1 MAKPLHQSTT
11 SDTSAS
17 IVKSTAV
24 SGTQKLA
31 LGAGFF
37 AMFFAQQ
44 SVSVLAI
51 PFYQMTLGVDPFL
64 LGLALTL
71 PLLLGTLLGPWV
83 GHLSDHHQSRFGRRR
98 PFILVASW
106 ACCLFFGLIWMVPTG
121 WGELAHLLYFVIFS
135 LLFYV
140 AATFM
145 SVPMT
150 CLSYEMSPDYHQRTE
165 IMGFTTYFLKLGS
178 LLYQWLFPLAQLA
191 LFSSVFV
198 GIRYVGWGVALFIF
212 GLLGTLAACYSK
224 EIVQRSSVAFPPV
237 TLGQSLKTLKTNK
250 GLRVL
255 LLLTVLQMAGGAFT
269 ASMDYYL
276 LVYFIAEGDIAQGA
290 IFKGWLSM
298 AYAAFG
304 FLTVPLITR
313 LSSRMGKIKALQL
326 IYVVTLVGGA
336 CKWFIF
342 TPQGYGWIWLDALL
356 CTAAWTA
363 MTMLIPSM
371 MADLCDE
378 DELKHG
384 QRREGVFVAIHS
396 WVTSLSAALALLLA
410 GLSLNLIGFDAQ
422 LSAAQHP
429 DSILAMRV
437 ILALGTML
445 FALCSLLV
453 VRGYHL
459 DAQGSQQI
467 SLALAKTKNQG
478 SESI

>member
-1 MAKPLHQSTT
+1 
-11 SDTSAS
+11 
-17 IVKSTAV
+17 
-24 SGTQKLA
+24 
-31 LGAGFF
+31 
-37 AMFFAQQ
+37 
-44 SVSVLAI
+44 
-51 PFYQMTLGVDPFL
+51 
-64 LGLALTL
+64 
-71 PLLLGTLLGPWV
+71 
-83 GHLSDHHQSRFGRRR
+83 
-98 PFILVASW
+98 
-106 ACCLFFGLIWMVPTG
+106 
-121 WGELAHLLYFVIFS
+121 
-135 LLFYV
+135 
-140 AATFM
+140 
-145 SVPMT
+145 
-150 CLSYEMSPDYHQRTE
+150 
-165 IMGFTTYFLKLGS
+165 TTYFLKLGS

-191 LFSSVFV
+191 IFSSVFV

-224 EIVQRSSVAFPPV
+224 EACYSKDVTQRSAMPFPPV
-237 TLGQSLKTLKTNK
+237 TLRQSLKTLRSNK

-304 FLTVPLITR
+304 FLTVPLIAR
-313 LSSRMGKIKALQL
+313 LSSRLGKIKALQL

-342 TPQGYGWIWLDALL
+342 TPQGYGWIWLDALF

-422 LSAAQHP
+422 LSVAQNP

-437 ILALGTML
+437 ILALGTMV
-445 FALCSLLV
+445 FALCSLLI

-467 SLALAKTKNQG
+467 SLALAKTKNHG

>member
-11 SDTSAS
+11 PSAS
-17 IVKSTAV
+17 TSGSIRV

-106 ACCLFFGLIWMVPTG
+106 ACCLFFGLIWMVPTC

-191 LFSSVFV
+191 IFSSVFV

-224 EIVQRSSVAFPPV
+224 EVVHRSAVTFPPV
-237 TLGQSLKTLKTNK
+237 TLRQSLKTLKSNK

-276 LVYFIAEGDIAQGA
+276 LVYFIADGDIAQGA

-304 FLTVPLITR
+304 FLTVPLIYA
-313 LSSRMGKIKALQL
+313 LSSRVGKIKAMQL
-326 IYVVTLVGGA
+326 IYAVTLVGGA

-342 TPQGYGWIWLDALL
+342 TPEGYGWIWLDALL

-396 WVTSLSAALALLLA
+396 WVTSLSAALALLVA

-422 LSAAQHP
+422 QAAAQNP
-429 DSILAMRV
+429 DSIFAMRV

-445 FALCSLLV
+445 FALCSLLI

-467 SLALAKTKNQG
+467 SLALAKTKDQNQG

>member
-11 SDTSAS
+11 PSAS
-17 IVKSTAV
+17 TSGSIRV

-121 WGELAHLLYFVIFS
+121 WGELAHLLYFVVFS

-191 LFSSVFV
+191 IFSSVFV

-224 EIVQRSSVAFPPV
+224 EIVHRSAVTFPPV
-237 TLGQSLKTLKTNK
+237 TLRQSLKTLKSNK

-276 LVYFIAEGDIAQGA
+276 LVYFIADGDIAQGA

-304 FLTVPLITR
+304 FLTVPLIYA
-313 LSSRMGKIKALQL
+313 LSSRVGKIKAMQL
-326 IYVVTLVGGA
+326 IYAVTLVGGA

-342 TPQGYGWIWLDALL
+342 TPEGYGWIWLDALL

-396 WVTSLSAALALLLA
+396 WVTSLSAALALLVA

-422 LSAAQHP
+422 QAAAQNP
-429 DSILAMRV
+429 DSIFAMRV

-445 FALCSLLV
+445 FALCSLLI

-467 SLALAKTKNQG
+467 SLALAKTKDQNQG

>member
-1 MAKPLHQSTT
+1 MAKPLHHNTTVSTST
-11 SDTSAS
+11 SES
-17 IVKSTAV
+17 IRV

-121 WGELAHLLYFVIFS
+121 WGELAHLLYFVVFS
-135 LLFYV
+135 LLFYI

-191 LFSSVFV
+191 IFSSVFV

-224 EIVQRSSVAFPPV
+224 EVVRRSAVTFPPV
-237 TLGQSLKTLKTNK
+237 TLRQSLKTLKTNK

-276 LVYFIAEGDIAQGA
+276 LVYFIAQGDIAQGS

-304 FLTVPLITR
+304 FLTVPLIAA
-313 LSSRMGKIKALQL
+313 LSCRVGKIKALQL
-326 IYVVTLVGGA
+326 IYILTLVGGA

-356 CTAAWTA
+356 CTAVWTA

-378 DELKHG
+378 DELQHG

-422 LSAAQHP
+422 LSAAQNP

-445 FALCSLLV
+445 FAFCSLLL
-453 VRGYHL
+453 VRRYHL

-467 SLALAKTKNQG
+467 SLALARTKNQG

>member
-1 MAKPLHQSTT
+1 MAKPLHQSTK

-17 IVKSTAV
+17 IVKSIAV

-83 GHLSDHHQSRFGRRR
+83 GYLSDHHQSRFGRRR

-121 WGELAHLLYFVIFS
+121 WGELAHLSYFVVFS
-135 LLFYV
+135 LLFYI

-191 LFSSVFV
+191 IFSSVFV

-224 EIVQRSSVAFPPV
+224 EVVHRSAVTFPPV
-237 TLGQSLKTLKTNK
+237 TLRQSLKTLKSNK

-304 FLTVPLITR
+304 FLTVPLIYV
-313 LSSRMGKIKALQL
+313 LSSRIGKIKALQL
-326 IYVVTLVGGA
+326 IYGVTLVGGA

-342 TPQGYGWIWLDALL
+342 TPQGYGWIWLDALF

-396 WVTSLSAALALLLA
+396 WVTSISAALALLLA

-422 LSAAQHP
+422 LSAAQNP

-437 ILALGTML
+437 ILALGTMV
-445 FALCSLLV
+445 FALCSLLI

-467 SLALAKTKNQG
+467 SLALAKTKNQS

>member
-1 MAKPLHQSTT
+1 MAKPQQQTTISST
-11 SDTSAS
+11 SGS
-17 IVKSTAV
+17 VLQLTAV

-106 ACCLFFGLIWMVPTG
+106 ACCLFFGLIWMVPSG
-121 WGELAHLLYFVIFS
+121 WGELAHLLYFVVFS

-150 CLSYEMSPDYHQRTE
+150 CLSYEMSPEYHQRTE

-191 LFSSVFV
+191 IFSSVFV

-224 EIVQRSSVAFPPV
+224 EVVHRSAVTFPPV

-304 FLTVPLITR
+304 FLTVPLISR
-313 LSSRMGKIKALQL
+313 LSSRIGKIKALQL
-326 IYVVTLVGGA
+326 IYAVTLVGGA

-342 TPQGYGWIWLDALL
+342 TPQGYGWIWLDALF

-396 WVTSLSAALALLLA
+396 WFTSLSAALALLLA

-422 LSAAQHP
+422 LSAAQNP

-437 ILALGTML
+437 ILALGTMV

-478 SESI
+478 SESM

>member
-11 SDTSAS
+11 PSAS
-17 IVKSTAV
+17 TSGSIRV

-191 LFSSVFV
+191 IFSSVFV

-224 EIVQRSSVAFPPV
+224 EVVHRSAVTFPPV
-237 TLGQSLKTLKTNK
+237 TLRQSLKTLKSNK

-276 LVYFIAEGDIAQGA
+276 LVYFIADGDIAQGA

-304 FLTVPLITR
+304 FLTVPLIYA
-313 LSSRMGKIKALQL
+313 LSSRVGKIKAMQL
-326 IYVVTLVGGA
+326 IYAVTLVGGA

-342 TPQGYGWIWLDALL
+342 TPEGYGWIWLDALL

-396 WVTSLSAALALLLA
+396 WVTSLSAALALLVA

-422 LSAAQHP
+422 QAAAQNP
-429 DSILAMRV
+429 DSIFAMRV

-445 FALCSLLV
+445 FALCSLLI

-467 SLALAKTKNQG
+467 SLALAKTKDQNQG

>member
-1 MAKPLHQSTT
+1 MAKPQQQKTT
-11 SDTSAS
+11 SSNL
-17 IVKSTAV
+17 KPTAV

-31 LGAGFF
+31 LGVGFF

-83 GHLSDHHQSRFGRRR
+83 GHLSDHYQSSFGRRR

-106 ACCLFFGLIWMVPTG
+106 ACCLLFGLIWMVPTG
-121 WGELAHLLYFVIFS
+121 WGELAQLLYFVIFS

-191 LFSSVFV
+191 IFSSVFV

-224 EIVQRSSVAFPPV
+224 EVIQRSSVAFPAV
-237 TLGQSLKTLKTNK
+237 TLRQSLKTLKANK

-255 LLLTVLQMAGGAFT
+255 LLLTVIQMAGGAFT

-304 FLTVPLITR
+304 FLTVPLITT
-313 LSSRMGKIKALQL
+313 LSSRLGKVKALQL
-326 IYVVTLVGGA
+326 IYLLTLVGGVG
-336 CKWFIF
+336 KWFIF

-378 DELKHG
+378 DELTHG

-422 LSAAQHP
+422 LAAAQKP
-429 DSILAMRV
+429 DSILAMRL
-437 ILALGTML
+437 ILALGTFL
-445 FALCSLLV
+445 FALCSLLML
-453 VRGYHL
+453 RGFHL
-459 DAQGSQQI
+459 DAKSSQQI
-467 SLALAKTKNQG
+467 SLALAESKRQNQG

>member
-1 MAKPLHQSTT
+1 MAKPLHHNTTVSTST
-11 SDTSAS
+11 SES
-17 IVKSTAV
+17 IRV

-83 GHLSDHHQSRFGRRR
+83 GHLSDHHHSRFGRRR
-98 PFILVASW
+98 PFILIASW

-121 WGELAHLLYFVIFS
+121 WSELAHLLYFVVFS
-135 LLFYV
+135 LLFYIAV
-140 AATFM
+140 TFM

-150 CLSYEMSPDYHQRTE
+150 CLSYEISPDYHQRTE

-191 LFSSVFV
+191 IFSSVFV

-224 EIVQRSSVAFPPV
+224 EVVHRSAVTFPPV
-237 TLGQSLKTLKTNK
+237 TLRHSLKTLKTNK

-276 LVYFIAEGDIAQGA
+276 LVYFIADGDIAQGA

-304 FLTVPLITR
+304 FLTVPLIAA
-313 LSSRMGKIKALQL
+313 LSSRVGKIKALQL
-326 IYVVTLVGGA
+326 IYILTLVGGA

-356 CTAAWTA
+356 CTAVWTA

-378 DELKHG
+378 DELQHG

-422 LSAAQHP
+422 LSAAQNP

-437 ILALGTML
+437 ILALGTMV
-445 FALCSLLV
+445 FAFCSLLL
-453 VRGYHL
+453 VRRYHL
-459 DAQGSQQI
+459 DVQASQQI
-467 SLALAKTKNQG
+467 SLALAESKKQYQG

>member
-1 MAKPLHQSTT
+1 MAQPLHH
-11 SDTSAS
+11 SAQKTVQPP
-17 IVKSTAV
+17 IVTR
-24 SGTQKLA
+24 TQKLA

-98 PFILVASW
+98 PFILLASW
-106 ACCLFFGLIWMVPTG
+106 ACCLFFGLIWMVPTA
-121 WGELAHLLYFVIFS
+121 WGELAQLLYFVIFS
-135 LLFYV
+135 LLFYI

-224 EIVQRSSVAFPPV
+224 EVVHRSAVTFPPV
-237 TLGQSLKTLKTNK
+237 TLRQSLKTLKANK

-255 LLLTVLQMAGGAFT
+255 LLLTVIQMAGGAFT

-276 LVYFIAEGDIAQGA
+276 LVYFIADGDIAQGS

-304 FLTVPLITR
+304 FLTVPLIAA
-313 LSSRMGKIKALQL
+313 LSARMDKIKALQL
-326 IYVVTLVGGA
+326 IYALTFVGGL

-342 TPQGYGWIWLDALL
+342 TPQGYTWIWLDALL
-356 CTAAWTA
+356 CTWAWTA

-384 QRREGVFVAIHS
+384 QRREGIFVAIHS

-410 GLSLNLIGFDAQ
+410 GLSLNLIGFDAE

-429 DSILAMRV
+429 DSIFRMRV
-437 ILALGTML
+437 ILALGTMI
-445 FALCSLLV
+445 FALCSLLML
-453 VRGYHL
+453 RRYHL
-459 DAQGSQQI
+459 DARGCLQI
-467 SLALAKTKNQG
+467 STALAASKKQNQG

>member
-11 SDTSAS
+11 PSAS
-17 IVKSTAV
+17 TSGSIRV

-83 GHLSDHHQSRFGRRR
+83 GHLSDHYQSRFGRRR

-106 ACCLFFGLIWMVPTG
+106 ACCLFFGLIWMVPSG
-121 WGELAHLLYFVIFS
+121 WGELAHLLYFVVFS

-191 LFSSVFV
+191 IFSSVFV

-224 EIVQRSSVAFPPV
+224 EVVHRSAVTFPPV
-237 TLGQSLKTLKTNK
+237 TLGQSLKTLKSNK

-276 LVYFIAEGDIAQGA
+276 LVYFIADGDIAQGA

-304 FLTVPLITR
+304 FLTVPLIYA
-313 LSSRMGKIKALQL
+313 LSSRVGKIKAMQL
-326 IYVVTLVGGA
+326 IYAVTLAGGA

-342 TPQGYGWIWLDALL
+342 TPEGYGWIWLDALL

-396 WVTSLSAALALLLA
+396 WVTSLSAALALLIA

-422 LSAAQHP
+422 QAAAQNP
-429 DSILAMRV
+429 DSIFAMRV

-445 FALCSLLV
+445 FALCSLLI

-467 SLALAKTKNQG
+467 SLALAKTKDQNQG

>member
-140 AATFM
+140 AVTFM

-165 IMGFTTYFLKLGS
+165 IDPGLQVDEWTCKRILGHR
-178 LLYQWLFPLAQLA
+178 
-191 LFSSVFV
+191 
-198 GIRYVGWGVALFIF
+198 II
-212 GLLGTLAACYSK
+212 GLSWK
-224 EIVQRSSVAFPPV
+224 
-237 TLGQSLKTLKTNK
+237 
-250 GLRVL
+250 
-255 LLLTVLQMAGGAFT
+255 
-269 ASMDYYL
+269 
-276 LVYFIAEGDIAQGA
+276 
-290 IFKGWLSM
+290 
-298 AYAAFG
+298 
-304 FLTVPLITR
+304 FLTEWEGAEDSPTWEPPGNFVHR
-313 LSSRMGKIKALQL
+313 YSSEFVK
-326 IYVVTLVGGA
+326 Y
-336 CKWFIF
+336 CH
-342 TPQGYGWIWLDALL
+342 YGQYI
-356 CTAAWTA
+356 
-363 MTMLIPSM
+363 
-371 MADLCDE
+371 
-378 DELKHG
+378 
-384 QRREGVFVAIHS
+384 
-396 WVTSLSAALALLLA
+396 
-410 GLSLNLIGFDAQ
+410 
-422 LSAAQHP
+422 
-429 DSILAMRV
+429 
-437 ILALGTML
+437 
-445 FALCSLLV
+445 
-453 VRGYHL
+453 
-459 DAQGSQQI
+459 
-467 SLALAKTKNQG
+467 NQCYQ
-478 SESI
+478 ERDY

>member
-11 SDTSAS
+11 ASAS
-17 IVKSTAV
+17 ASQSIRV

-83 GHLSDHHQSRFGRRR
+83 GHLSDHYHSRFGRRR

-191 LFSSVFV
+191 VFSSVFV

-224 EIVQRSSVAFPPV
+224 EVVQRSAVTFPPV
-237 TLGQSLKTLKTNK
+237 TLKQSLKTLKTNK
-250 GLRVL
+250 GLRLL

-304 FLTVPLITR
+304 FLTVPLIAA
-313 LSSRMGKIKALQL
+313 LSGRVGKITALQL
-326 IYVVTLVGGA
+326 IYVLTLVGGA

-356 CTAAWTA
+356 CTSAWTA

-378 DELKHG
+378 DEFKHG

-410 GLSLNLIGFDAQ
+410 GLSLNLIGFDAE
-422 LSAAQHP
+422 LSAAQNP

-437 ILALGTML
+437 ILALGTVL
-445 FALCSLLV
+445 FALCSLLLL
-453 VRGYHL
+453 RGYHL
-459 DAQGSQQI
+459 DAQSSQQI
-467 SLALAKTKNQG
+467 SLALAERKKQNQG

>member
-11 SDTSAS
+11 KSAS
-17 IVKSTAV
+17 ASGPIRV
-24 SGTQKLA
+24 SGTQRLA

-83 GHLSDHHQSRFGRRR
+83 GHLSDHYQSHFGRRR

-191 LFSSVFV
+191 VFSSVFV

-224 EIVQRSSVAFPPV
+224 EVVHRSAVTFPPV
-237 TLGQSLKTLKTNK
+237 TLRQSLKTLKTNK

-298 AYAAFG
+298 AYAALG
-304 FLTVPLITR
+304 FLTVPLIAR
-313 LSSRMGKIKALQL
+313 LSSRIGKIKALQL

-410 GLSLNLIGFDAQ
+410 GLSLNLIGFDAE
-422 LSAAQHP
+422 LAVAQNP

-445 FALCSLLV
+445 FALCSLLI

-459 DAQGSQQI
+459 DAQGSQHI